1 MYQATSPVAPPN
13 SGKSQTKSEKRSG
26 NTLYQ
31 ELSFHDIDASM
42 VEGDESADITG
53 KYTLVYNLRE
63 LERTNLALK
72 FLLSRLLSH
81 T

>member
-1 MYQATSPVAPPN
+1 MVQATSPVAPLN

-31 ELSFHDIDASM
+31 ELSFHDTDASM

-53 KYTLVYNLRE
+53 KYAV
-63 LERTNLALK
+63 
-72 FLLSRLLSH
+72 S
-81 T
+81 

>member
-1 MYQATSPVAPPN
+1 MIQATSPVAPLN

-31 ELSFHDIDASM
+31 ELSFQDMDANM

-53 KYTLVYNLRE
+53 KCNL
-63 LERTNLALK
+63 
-72 FLLSRLLSH
+72 LLWLS
-81 T
+81 